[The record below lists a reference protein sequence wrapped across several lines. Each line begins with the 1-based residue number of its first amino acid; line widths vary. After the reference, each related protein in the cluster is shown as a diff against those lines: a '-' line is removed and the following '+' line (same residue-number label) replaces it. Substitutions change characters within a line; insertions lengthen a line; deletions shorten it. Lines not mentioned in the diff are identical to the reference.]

1 MAANVSVPKGTRDF
15 LPETLRR
22 RESVI
27 RKIRE
32 VFDAHAFEPLETP
45 AMEKLETLS
54 GKYGDEG
61 DKLLFKILK
70 RGAKAGGGECDFG
83 LRYDLTVPLARA
95 VAMHQN
101 ALPSVFKRY
110 QIQPVWRA
118 DRPGHGR
125 FREFM
130 QCDIDIVGA
139 TGELV
144 EIDLL
149 SAVAEVFEGLG
160 LTGVTLHVNDRRVLR
175 GLIEVSGVA
184 LSDEVSA
191 IVAIDKLD
199 KIGEAGVA
207 KELAERGLSSEVAER
222 LMGNLAAL
230 AAETDVLSALDALF
244 VDYPQGREGVES
256 LRQIALGMAHAISGA
271 VELRV
276 DPSLA
281 RGLDYYTGPIFEAR
295 AADLAGSL
303 AGGGRYDGLIGMFLG
318 RDIPAC
324 GVSLGLERILVV
336 MEERALFKDTQ
347 QASDVMMACF
357 GAETLARSLQVT
369 RALREAGLR
378 VDVYPQATKL
388 KKQFKYADAGRIP
401 FVVIIGPDELASGQ
415 LQLKEMA
422 SGEQGVVDLATCI
435 QRLREKP

>member
-1 MAANVSVPKGTRDF
+1 MAVEVSVPKGTRDF

-22 RESVI
+22 REWVI
-27 RKIRE
+27 GKIRAI
-32 VFDAHAFEPLETP
+32 FDAHAFEPLETP
-45 AMEKLETLS
+45 ALEKLETLS

-70 RGAKAGGGECDFG
+70 RGAKAGSGECDFG

-101 ALPSVFKRY
+101 ELPTVFKRY

-139 TGELV
+139 AGELV

-149 SAVAEVFEGLG
+149 SAVAEVFEALRFS
-160 LTGVTLHVNDRRVLR
+160 GVTLHINDRRVLR
-175 GLIEVSGVA
+175 ALIEVSGVA

-199 KIGEAGVA
+199 KLGEDGVA
-207 KELAERGLSSEVAER
+207 KELAERGLQPEVAAQ
-222 LMGNLAAL
+222 LMANLRAL
-230 AAETDVLSALDALF
+230 GAHTDVLSALDALF
-244 VDYPQGREGVES
+244 VDDPAGREGVES
-256 LRQIALGMAHAISGA
+256 LRRIASGMVHATSGA
-271 VELRV
+271 VTVLV

-295 AADLAGSL
+295 AAELAGSL
-303 AGGGRYDGLIGMFLG
+303 AGGGRYDGLVGMFLG

-324 GVSLGLERILVV
+324 GISLGLERILVV
-336 MEERALFKDTQ
+336 MEERGLFEGAPRT
-347 QASDVMMACF
+347 SDVMMTCF
-357 GAETLARSLQVT
+357 GPETLERSLEVT
-369 RALREAGLR
+369 RALRSAGLR

-401 FVVIIGPDELASGQ
+401 YVVLIGPDELESGQ
-415 LQLKEMA
+415 IQLKELA
-422 SGEQGVVDLATCI
+422 SGEQVIVDLATCI
-435 QRLREKP
+435 ERLRRP